1 MNPKTA
7 KTPPAQPNLIR
18 AQGAAFRL
26 NKRFAVTQ
34 PGELDLEAAAMAL
47 GVLVFVGRLDGA
59 AARLVRQGSKGIIRI
74 SDRITVSGG
83 QRFAA
88 AHEIGHWEMHGEYS
102 QLFLCTESDMR
113 DYDRSPLEIEANTFA
128 SELLMPSVLIRPL
141 CQDADPSLTL
151 VGQRFA
157 AAHEIGHWEM
167 HGEYS
172 QLFLCTESDM
182 RDYDRSPLEIE
193 ANTFASISSGL

>member
-1 MNPKTA
+1 
-7 KTPPAQPNLIR
+7 
-18 AQGAAFRL
+18 
-26 NKRFAVTQ
+26 
-34 PGELDLEAAAMAL
+34 MAL
-47 GVLVFVGRLDGA
+47 GVLVVVGRLDGA

-151 VGQRFA
+151 VGQLAEQFRTLRTA
-157 AAHEIGHWEM
+157 TAIRLVSESTRKCM
-167 HGEYS
+167 VVYS
-172 QLFLCTESDM
+172 ENG
-182 RDYDRSPLEIE
+182 RVK
-193 ANTFASISSGL
+193 